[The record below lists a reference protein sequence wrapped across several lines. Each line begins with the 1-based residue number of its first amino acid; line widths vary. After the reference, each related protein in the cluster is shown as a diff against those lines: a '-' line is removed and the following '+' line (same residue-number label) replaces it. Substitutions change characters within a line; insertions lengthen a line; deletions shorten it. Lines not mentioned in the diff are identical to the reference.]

1 MANKKEYVSKAK
13 TTSIRFTSRASVKVN
28 DSYYTVE
35 ATEERMIPDLEDID
49 LIKEKELL
57 WDSVNADVDG
67 QIEDI
72 LKIYKK

>member
-1 MANKKEYVSKAK
+1 MDNYISKAK
-13 TTSIRFTSRASVKVN
+13 TVSIKFTSRVSVCVDKN
-28 DSYYTVE
+28 YYTVE

-49 LIKEKELL
+49 IAKEKELL
-57 WDSVNADVDG
+57 WDSINADVDG

>member
-13 TTSIRFTSRASVKVN
+13 TTSIRFTSRASLKVN

-35 ATEERMIPDLEDID
+35 ATEERMIPDLENID
-49 LIKEKELL
+49 LTKEKELL
-57 WDSVNADVDG
+57 WDSVNADIDG

-72 LKIYKK
+72 LETYKK